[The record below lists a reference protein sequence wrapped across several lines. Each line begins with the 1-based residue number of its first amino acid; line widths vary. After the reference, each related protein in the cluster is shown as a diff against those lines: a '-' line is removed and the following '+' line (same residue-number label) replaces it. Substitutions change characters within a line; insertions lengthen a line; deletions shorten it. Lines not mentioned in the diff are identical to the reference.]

1 MKSALIG
8 STGFV
13 GSTLLSQR
21 EFDFC
26 YHSTDIA
33 DIDNKEFD
41 LVICA
46 AAPAKKWYANLHPN
60 DDRAC
65 IDSLIDHLKTV
76 RAKKFILI
84 STVDVFKSPVN
95 VDENSTII
103 LDELNPYG
111 YNRRRL
117 ELFVEKYFSSNLIV
131 RLPGLV
137 GAGLKKNIIYDFKN
151 HNEIEK
157 IESDNVFQFYPM
169 KNLLKDIS
177 KADELGL
184 DLVHL
189 TACPVSVKEVAKF
202 AFDLDFN
209 NHTGKPLISYD
220 FKTVY
225 GTLFG
230 KIRDYQYDKE
240 ESLKAIKEY
249 ADE

>member
-76 RAKKFILI
+76 RTKKFILI

-103 LDELNPYG
+103 LDDLNPYG

-137 GAGLKKNIIYDFKN
+137 GSGLKKNIIYDFKN

-169 KNLLKDIS
+169 KNLLKDIN